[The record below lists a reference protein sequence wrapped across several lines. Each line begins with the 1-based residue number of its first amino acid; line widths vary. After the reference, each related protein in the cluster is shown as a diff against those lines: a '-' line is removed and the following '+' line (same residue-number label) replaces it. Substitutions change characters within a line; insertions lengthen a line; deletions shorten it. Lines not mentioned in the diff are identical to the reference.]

1 MAQPSPLPW
10 WHAQHLDVPP
20 WKPENVCMQG
30 TVYWAAEGQGA
41 YVQRPGSEAQRLQAA
56 EVDLSA
62 SGLVVVGS
70 ASHLT
75 AETQARQRA
84 WLGCATG
91 WTCMQMAAMTA
102 THCLFSFPTFPLPT
116 CCAACLPGWRGGGT
130 NACYLIHCRSL
141 WRS

>member
-1 MAQPSPLPW
+1 MPMQTA
-10 WHAQHLDVPP
+10 PP
-20 WKPENVCMQG
+20 QG

-62 SGLVVVGS
+62 PGLVVVGS

-84 WLGCATG
+84 WLGCASTG
-91 WTCMQMAAMTA
+91 YGLLPRLAMLPAARSS
-102 THCLFSFPTFPLPT
+102 CLCPLLRF
-116 CCAACLPGWRGGGT
+116 LPIVWLGG
-130 NACYLIHCRSL
+130 AE
-141 WRS
+141 